1 MAEYS
6 TLQWIISWIL
16 GLGVTIDLAIDFLR
30 RGRTVWAAV
39 VIVLNLAAL
48 IVNCYIWHGVK
59 IGRFSEERV
68 KQGRLTILVILLV
81 SLLCLDVVSRTARVS
96 PENPTVS
103 AAIGQI
109 VPQSDKTKCISVKRK
124 GNTTFAEAEKGSRD
138 FSAMAAGWTFA
149 TTIKDDAA
157 EEFWAV
163 LEKTEL
169 TPHINTFT
177 LTGSGTKFR
186 VLYRL
191 DWADTDASML
201 YLGLTADGQIWIFRE
216 LVLPQFVPACRVQL
230 AGGSEGFRA
239 MAQAY
244 SDILAAHPA

>member
-1 MAEYS
+1 MTNYYS
-6 TLQWIISWIL
+6 TANYIFNLVLQVLLTAYLTWEMLLYGRVGWAVAL
-16 GLGVTIDLAIDFLR
+16 VLVT
-30 RGRTVWAAV
+30 
-39 VIVLNLAAL
+39 LAAIGINL
-48 IVNCYIWHGVK
+48 YIWLNVK
-59 IGRFSEERV
+59 KGRFSAQKV

-124 GNTTFAEAEKGSRD
+124 GNTTFAEAEEGSRD
-138 FSAMAAGWTFA
+138 FSAMAAGWTYA
-149 TTIKDDAA
+149 TTIKDAAA

-186 VLYRL
+186 GAVPAGLGRYRC
-191 DWADTDASML
+191 TDAVPRS
-201 YLGLTADGQIWIFRE
+201 YCGRAGLD
-216 LVLPQFVPACRVQL
+216 LPGACPPAVCARLPGAVS
-230 AGGSEGFRA
+230 GR
-239 MAQAY
+239 
-244 SDILAAHPA
+244 